1 MHGSVCLLSRY
12 LSNLLNGENL
22 DELDITSAS
31 SSDNIF
37 SNQNSL
43 STGWKGTCALI
54 NHYDSIYSNYSS
66 ELTSLN
72 SLITSYHTQL
82 LSYYTATNTLI
93 NNLFTTTYITSSR
106 PSNLTTQ
113 IMSKSESEFS
123 DRTNTSLIGGKIYND
138 FSNYLKTN
146 VESLNSTI
154 KTNINNFIS
163 NNIYGKSMKDAY
175 DNFANFDS
183 TVATAANVMNKNIL
197 DMKDYFLTLQFILM
211 FFTWGYLF
219 FFGCL
224 ILLYIIYICK
234 HYGILWYFIIIL
246 VHLLLVMMLVEIFM
260 SSFFGQVRLICHE
273 VPRAMNFIFTG
284 SYIVSGNSESY
295 PAKFG
300 TGNANMTKMFTT
312 CLSGDGNL
320 INLFISSSDLTTIT
334 NLRSSVAS
342 LYTNVKNIV
351 DKSNVIT
358 NNYDILENSNIFKGI
373 VKLETMKQNLY
384 MTTEG
389 LGEDDIYTILSNI
402 RTNLDLTTCN
412 MTTEYYVVRAAD
424 CPSGSVQLTTIYN
437 TTGTNHCY
445 VIQNLESTAS
455 ASYVNA
461 DCNNA
466 YINAAITYIKE
477 LDTLINTRLTTLES
491 LQNSYSTAFNHLS
504 TEVESLS
511 NRINSTYEQIN
522 SNFASSSL
530 ANCGS
535 SKFDLIDFCDFIGDT
550 TEYDARIV
558 VIFAAFVGVFGY
570 VMLYAFLVVLNTL
583 EESGGNRYVDDYGYN
598 YGDKKLRNININVHK
613 VKSIKRET
621 EYSDEEEEEDNNYNK
636 KIKQNKKE
644 NAQNKI
650 GQNIEMTN
658 SAQDNEDS
666 DSS

>member
-93 NNLFTTTYITSSR
+93 NNLFTTPYITSSR

-138 FSNYLKTN
+138 FSNYLKT
-146 VESLNSTI
+146 
-154 KTNINNFIS
+154 
-163 NNIYGKSMKDAY
+163 
-175 DNFANFDS
+175 ANFDS

-342 LYTNVKNIV
+342 LYTNVKDIV

-570 VMLYAFLVVLNTL
+570 VMIYAFLVVLNTL

-658 SAQDNEDS
+658 LAQNNEDS

>member
-82 LSYYTATNTLI
+82 LSYYTTTNNLI

-113 IMSKSESEFS
+113 IMSKSETEFS
-123 DRTNTSLIGGKIYND
+123 DRANTSLTGA
-138 FSNYLKTN
+138 
-146 VESLNSTI
+146 TI
-154 KTNINNFIS
+154 KANINNFIS

-320 INLFISSSDLTTIT
+320 INLFISSSDLTTIA

-342 LYTNVKNIV
+342 LYTNVKEH
-351 DKSNVIT
+351 
-358 NNYDILENSNIFKGI
+358 NNKN
-373 VKLETMKQNLY
+373 
-384 MTTEG
+384 
-389 LGEDDIYTILSNI
+389 
-402 RTNLDLTTCN
+402 
-412 MTTEYYVVRAAD
+412 
-424 CPSGSVQLTTIYN
+424 
-437 TTGTNHCY
+437 
-445 VIQNLESTAS
+445 
-455 ASYVNA
+455 
-461 DCNNA
+461 
-466 YINAAITYIKE
+466 
-477 LDTLINTRLTTLES
+477 
-491 LQNSYSTAFNHLS
+491 
-504 TEVESLS
+504 
-511 NRINSTYEQIN
+511 
-522 SNFASSSL
+522 
-530 ANCGS
+530 
-535 SKFDLIDFCDFIGDT
+535 
-550 TEYDARIV
+550 
-558 VIFAAFVGVFGY
+558 
-570 VMLYAFLVVLNTL
+570 
-583 EESGGNRYVDDYGYN
+583 
-598 YGDKKLRNININVHK
+598 
-613 VKSIKRET
+613 
-621 EYSDEEEEEDNNYNK
+621 
-636 KIKQNKKE
+636 KIK
-644 NAQNKI
+644 
-650 GQNIEMTN
+650 
-658 SAQDNEDS
+658 
-666 DSS
+666 